1 MASNRTRLILK
12 TAAAT
17 LFLAAV
23 AAALGGFIVHRAG
36 WYNIGAT
43 AQHLQPVHTLL
54 EEGELR
60 LPALTPTAYAEITA
74 RGRIAL
80 TQCACH
86 ACHMIPGVTGSEMY
100 VGRPLAGLG
109 ERKFIAGGLPNTMPV
124 LDVTEADAVD
134 MSAYLLT
141 RR

>member
-54 EEGELR
+54 EEGMHNSVR
-60 LPALTPTAYAEITA
+60 HHARKITAPALGAPQQIRRGAAVYRDHCAQCHGGPGFAPATPAVQGNAE

-80 TQCACH
+80 AQ
-86 ACHMIPGVTGSEMY
+86 
-100 VGRPLAGLG
+100 
-109 ERKFIAGGLPNTMPV
+109 
-124 LDVTEADAVD
+124 
-134 MSAYLLT
+134 
-141 RR
+141 